1 MDRCRP
7 WSRPA
12 GRSEAMNVVAPLALV
27 PLALIAVMGLSWL
40 ENHFLSAPAQPG
52 DSPPGSRRTCRTAGQ
67 FLAPGGGF
75 APGGQQPRARR
86 CRWQQLERSTYHARS
101 ARRSQIRA
109 ALRVP

>member
-12 GRSEAMNVVAPLALV
+12 GRSEAMNVVALLALV

-52 DSPPGSRRTCRTAGQ
+52 VSPPGSRRTCRTTGQ
-67 FLAPGGGF
+67 FLAPGTALRLG
-75 APGGQQPRARR
+75 PLQPRAHRLPLAVTGKKHPSCPLSRR
-86 CRWQQLERSTYHARS
+86 PRGR
-101 ARRSQIRA
+101 
-109 ALRVP
+109 